1 MVLRPRPL
9 SPRRGHRGLAP
20 RRHRPLLLRRC
31 HGLRRNGA
39 VLVAR
44 GRRLLLAS
52 GGLAVRLAV
61 VLLVLLR
68 RRLAVLLV
76 LLLRRRLLVLLLVV
90 LLVLLGG
97 RLAVVPLLLRGRGAR
112 GRRTRGLVGVFPL
125 LGVIVLLSSF
135 VRGWMRNGE
144 GDARGGGGDSQTAE
158 DRDGRAARA
167 RARQSRRR
175 DASARRAVD
184 TRRVSPRVRRAGR
197 LGSRLGSR
205 STSTRFFSPIADH
218 APTPWGAAST
228 AVPRKVSEAGTGC
241 TPTRRRARGS
251 AVRRIGD
258 RRGASRSGKAGVH
271 EGCLDRGAD
280 AAFLESL
287 SPNPEKPCARS
298 AWGSQGSRRA
308 RGPRAG
314 WEPRDRA
321 GSPRPRTSIRMVAS
335 SMLA

>member
-1 MVLRPRPL
+1 MVGRQWDFVQSRKPDPRGNLRYAKNHAGRRCNQTLVRPRAL
-9 SPRRGHRGLAP
+9 SNAVGHLS
-20 RRHRPLLLRRC
+20 RH
-31 HGLRRNGA
+31 
-39 VLVAR
+39 
-44 GRRLLLAS
+44 
-52 GGLAVRLAV
+52 
-61 VLLVLLR
+61 
-68 RRLAVLLV
+68 
-76 LLLRRRLLVLLLVV
+76 
-90 LLVLLGG
+90 
-97 RLAVVPLLLRGRGAR
+97 
-112 GRRTRGLVGVFPL
+112 
-125 LGVIVLLSSF
+125 
-135 VRGWMRNGE
+135 
-144 GDARGGGGDSQTAE
+144 
-158 DRDGRAARA
+158 
-167 RARQSRRR
+167 
-175 DASARRAVD
+175 
-184 TRRVSPRVRRAGR
+184 RVSPRVRRAGR
-197 LGSRLGSR
+197 LGSRQGSR

-241 TPTRRRARGS
+241 TPTRRRARDS

-335 SMLA
+335 SMFA